1 MSHHTADY
9 WPVRYAQSVLGY
21 CWRCW
26 RSRTYAW
33 IATVAAV
40 TVLLALA
47 ASAQLIFLVGQRSL
61 NHQLNAASQIQ
72 VFLDDGATPDQVSAL
87 EQALRGTKGV
97 KQVSY
102 FSKAQALAAAR
113 KDSSLS
119 QFTDFTSGNPYPASL
134 VVDMSTPQAAAR
146 VIATAKG
153 QSAVDP
159 KVPTSYTPAQ
169 ASQLQAALSIAGA
182 IIVGLALLALAVAGF
197 VGLILMR
204 GELRSRR
211 AELRI
216 LALVGTPRVV
226 IRLPVLIEAL
236 SIAVVATLGA
246 AICLRYT
253 QAQVLPAINSNLPF
267 LQLRSAGGDWTSI
280 VAVTLA
286 ASVLIFA
293 GSSLLVRLPR

>member
-1 MSHHTADY
+1 
-9 WPVRYAQSVLGY
+9 
-21 CWRCW
+21 
-26 RSRTYAW
+26 
-33 IATVAAV
+33 VAAV

-182 IIVGLALLALAVAGF
+182 IIVALLALAVAGF